1 MSFDAFEAR
10 MQFLQLLR
18 KLNASS
24 QSIQKV
30 VSFALKY
37 STQAGEDLWEVAL
50 EECAKG
56 TLNTRINI
64 LYFLD
69 SLLDASMALTG
80 AGGGV
85 GEGVY
90 LGLMVRD
97 LGEIVGRVVP
107 DTREGVLNLRSARQV
122 GQVSYSVGKEAARRE
137 RTGDRLMW

>member
-1 MSFDAFEAR
+1 

-30 VSFALKY
+30 ISFALKNGPR
-37 STQAGEDLWEVAL
+37 AGEDLWEVAL

-69 SLLDASMALTG
+69 GLCEACLALG
-80 AGGGV
+80 QEAGG
-85 GEGVY
+85 Y
-90 LGLMVRD
+90 LGFVVRD

-107 DTREGVLNLRSARQV
+107 DTREGVLNLRSAKQV
-122 GQVSYSVGKEAARRE
+122 GFHVDVVWLKAHGRSWKAGGRDE
-137 RTGDRLMW
+137 